1 MSESHNPFSG
11 KKWVVCGDSFTNGL
25 EQNSLIPEGRYRGH
39 RSVYPYLIAN
49 RNDMELV
56 PFFEGGRTLA
66 YPPEPGAFRNS
77 LTAPDMSW
85 NYQNIPEDADY
96 ITIYLGIN
104 DSHHAPHAASGDGE
118 DITGKIPLGSLEDK
132 TIHSFGGAWNIV
144 LWWLVR
150 NRPRAHIGIIVSNGV
165 ETEDYRNMTIA
176 AARKYGLPYLD
187 LNGDGRT
194 PAMIRSVNPDV
205 ADFVKEELKRRWAVD
220 YDGSLT
226 GACNTHPND
235 AAHLYES
242 FIIEAFLRSI

>member
-1 MSESHNPFSG
+1 MSTNWNVLSG

-25 EQNSLIPEGRYRGH
+25 EQNVPIPEGPYRGH

-49 RNDMELV
+49 RNNMEIV

-66 YPPEPGAFRNS
+66 YPPEPGDFRNS
-77 LTAPDMSW
+77 LTAPDMPW

-104 DSHHAPHAASGDGE
+104 DSHHAPHAFSGDGE
-118 DITGKIPLGSLEDK
+118 DITGKIPLGALADQ
-132 TIHSFGGAWNIV
+132 TIHSFGGAWNVV
-144 LWWLVR
+144 LWWLFQ
-150 NRPRAHIGIIVSNGV
+150 NRPRAHIGVIVSNGV
-165 ETEDYRNMTIA
+165 ETAAYRKMTIA
-176 AARKYGLPYLD
+176 AAKKYGLAWLD
-187 LNGDGRT
+187 MNGDERT

-220 YDGSLT
+220 YTGSLT
-226 GACNTHPND
+226 GKVNTHPND

-242 FIIEAFLRSI
+242 YIIEAFLRSI

>member
-1 MSESHNPFSG
+1 MSENHNALSG

-25 EQNSLIPEGRYRGH
+25 EQNTLIPEGRYRGH

-132 TIHSFGGAWNIV
+132 TIHSFGGAWNVV

-165 ETEDYRNMTIA
+165 ETPSRP
-176 AARKYGLPYLD
+176 RG
-187 LNGDGRT
+187 
-194 PAMIRSVNPDV
+194 
-205 ADFVKEELKRRWAVD
+205 
-220 YDGSLT
+220 
-226 GACNTHPND
+226 NTASP
-235 AAHLYES
+235 
-242 FIIEAFLRSI
+242 IWI

>member
-1 MSESHNPFSG
+1 MSESYNALSG

-25 EQNSLIPEGRYRGH
+25 EQNTLIPEGRYRGH

-187 LNGDGRT
+187 LNGDERCPVMGRST
-194 PAMIRSVNPDV
+194 NGAVLQSVR
-205 ADFVKEELKRRWAVD
+205 DFRTRTFAVD
-220 YDGSLT
+220 PPR
-226 GACNTHPND
+226 NTHPN
-235 AAHLYES
+235 ALAHEYES
-242 FIIEAFLRSI
+242 RFIEAWLRSI

>member
-1 MSESHNPFSG
+1 MSTEYNVLSG

-25 EQNSLIPEGRYRGH
+25 EQNAPISEGPYRGH

-66 YPPEPGAFRNS
+66 FPPEPGAFRNS
-77 LTAPDMSW
+77 LTAPDMPW
-85 NYQNIPEDADY
+85 NYRNIPEDADY

-104 DSHHAPHAASGDGE
+104 DSHHAPHASSGDGE
-118 DITGKIPLGSLEDK
+118 DITGKIPLGSLEDD
-132 TIHSFGGAWNIV
+132 TIHSFGGAWNVV
-144 LWWLVR
+144 LWWLIQ

-165 ETEDYRNMTIA
+165 ETQTYRDMTIA
-176 AARKYGLPYLD
+176 AAKKYGLAYLD
-187 LNGDGRT
+187 LNGDSHT
-194 PAMIRSVNPDV
+194 PAMIRTVNPDV

-220 YDGSLT
+220 YTGALT
-226 GACNTHPND
+226 GSSNTHPND

-242 FIIEAFLRSI
+242 YIIEEFLRSI

>member
-1 MSESHNPFSG
+1 MSENHNALSG

-25 EQNSLIPEGRYRGH
+25 EQNTLIPEGRYRGH

-144 LWWLVR
+144 LWWWSGTGRARISASSSPTASRLR
-150 NRPRAHIGIIVSNGV
+150 ITETRPSRPRG
-165 ETEDYRNMTIA
+165 
-176 AARKYGLPYLD
+176 
-187 LNGDGRT
+187 
-194 PAMIRSVNPDV
+194 
-205 ADFVKEELKRRWAVD
+205 
-220 YDGSLT
+220 
-226 GACNTHPND
+226 NTASP
-235 AAHLYES
+235 
-242 FIIEAFLRSI
+242 IWI